1 MTPLDHILSVVAIW
15 TMMLFGLRFAAGAW
29 LIPLVFAGWHLV
41 RCREPGKHV
50 CRARFRAIVDR
61 LHVDLISAITTPWS
75 GTLLFAGSVAIGL
88 GYFLGSSGDAAQ
100 LVSRHPETWKA
111 YDIATDAIA
120 AAISVTGMS
129 FVHGATARRRTA
141 SFVFSFAL
149 VATGI
154 GVGIKVVTLRE
165 TGRHTLYPHS
175 LSSQGRSCA
184 SVKRSRPANP

>member
-1 MTPLDHILSVVAIW
+1 MTPLDHISSVVAIW

-88 GYFLGSSGDAAQ
+88 GYSLGSSGDAARWYHVIRK
-100 LVSRHPETWKA
+100 LGKHTTSRPTRSPRPSRSRA
-111 YDIATDAIA
+111 CPSSTPPRLA
-120 AAISVTGMS
+120 AAPQV
-129 FVHGATARRRTA
+129 
-141 SFVFSFAL
+141 
-149 VATGI
+149 
-154 GVGIKVVTLRE
+154 
-165 TGRHTLYPHS
+165 
-175 LSSQGRSCA
+175 LSSHSRWSQQA
-184 SVKRSRPANP
+184 SASASRW